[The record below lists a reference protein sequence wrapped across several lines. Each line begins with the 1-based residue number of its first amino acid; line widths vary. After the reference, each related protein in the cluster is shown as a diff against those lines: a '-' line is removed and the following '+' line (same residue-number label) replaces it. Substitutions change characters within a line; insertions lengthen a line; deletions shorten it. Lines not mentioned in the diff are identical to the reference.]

1 MVLANTA
8 VAEKVSAAAI
18 SVFVILFMVVSFL
31 SRVLLFSVVDCFV
44 KGAASTAPDFLFG
57 FGQFFAFP

>member
-31 SRVLLFSVVDCFV
+31 SRVLLFSVVDCFA
-44 KGAASTAPDFLFG
+44 KG
-57 FGQFFAFP
+57 Q